1 MENAGAGAVEGE
13 QRPWGFWATIGL
25 SVVVMLVY
33 MVVTLLIVVAFAI
46 AFMSANPGADIR
58 EFLAVAGTDGF
69 MAFLGLCLAGLLC
82 GGLVLLFIRLKA
94 TLPVGEYLGLRPVD
108 TRTALIW
115 FALLALLLVASDL
128 LTYALDRPA
137 APEVMVE
144 LYRTS
149 HFVALSWFAIVVAG
163 PVFEE
168 VLFRGFMFRGIQA
181 SALGNSGAIVITSAV
196 WAVIHVQYDA
206 YLIATIF
213 VLGILLGIARAVTG
227 SLYLVTAMHM
237 ATNLIATIGIHL
249 FAGS

>member
-1 MENAGAGAVEGE
+1 MENAGAIPVEEE

-33 MVVTLLIVVAFAI
+33 LVVTLLILVAFAF
-46 AFMSANPGADIR
+46 AFMADNPDADIR

-69 MAFLGLCLAGLLC
+69 ISFLALCLAALLC
-82 GGLVLLFIRLKA
+82 GGLILLFIRLKA
-94 TLPVGEYLGLRPVD
+94 TLPVGEYLGLRSVNA
-108 TRTALIW
+108 RTALIW
-115 FALLALLLVASDL
+115 FALLALVLVASDL

-137 APEVMVE
+137 APEIMVE

-149 HFVALSWFAIVVAG
+149 RFAVLSWFAIVVAG

-168 VLFRGFMFRGIQA
+168 VFYRGFMFRGIQA
-181 SALGNSGAIVITSAV
+181 SALGNGGAIVITSAV
-196 WAVIHVQYDA
+196 WAVTHVQYDA
-206 YLIATIF
+206 YLMATIF
-213 VLGILLGIARAVTG
+213 VLGILLGAARAVTG

-237 ATNLIATIGIHL
+237 ATNLIATIGLHL